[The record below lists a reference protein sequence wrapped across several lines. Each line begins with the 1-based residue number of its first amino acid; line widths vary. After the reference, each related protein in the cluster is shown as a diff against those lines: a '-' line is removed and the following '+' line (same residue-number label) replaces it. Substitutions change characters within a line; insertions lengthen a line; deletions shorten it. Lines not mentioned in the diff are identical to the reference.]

1 MVPCNKELSVT
12 IPIMAKILR
21 YYATCCAILV
31 YTLLCYAMLC
41 YAMLCYAMLCY
52 AMLCYTNAIECYA
65 NKYFAAN
72 SF

>member
-12 IPIMAKILR
+12 IPIMAKILP

-41 YAMLCYAMLCY
+41 YAMLCYATLMQSN
-52 AMLCYTNAIECYA
+52 AMQINTLLQIAF
-65 NKYFAAN
+65 K
-72 SF
+72 